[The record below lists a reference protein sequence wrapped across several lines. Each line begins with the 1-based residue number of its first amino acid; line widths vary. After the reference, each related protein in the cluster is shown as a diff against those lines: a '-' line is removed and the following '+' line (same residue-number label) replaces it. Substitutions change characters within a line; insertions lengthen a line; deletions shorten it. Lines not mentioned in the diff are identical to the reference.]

1 VFELTLVMKEFLSF
15 EGAGAI
21 SQWRIEL
28 PQEFRLFDYDT
39 ISDVI
44 LHLRYTAREGG
55 KALRDAAVN
64 QLQEAVNTLA
74 EDGILLSRLFSAR
87 HEFPGEWHRF
97 LNPATGE
104 THVLELDLN
113 QDRFPYMFKDKVITL
128 NTAQIFLKLKKKD
141 DYKDEQPLFFNLKK
155 EGGSEVKG
163 VGLKIVGSPV
173 DGLPYEPFKLNKNLG
188 KWSIVLNEEYY
199 IADDETHIDPN
210 LSLGLAQK

>member
-1 VFELTLVMKEFLSF
+1 M
-15 EGAGAI
+15 
-21 SQWRIEL
+21 
-28 PQEFRLFDYDT
+28 
-39 ISDVI
+39 
-44 LHLRYTAREGG
+44 HLRYTAREGG
-55 KALRDAAVN
+55 QALREAAVN

-74 EDGILLSRLFSAR
+74 EEGIFLSRLFSAR

-128 NTAQIFLKLKKKD
+128 NTAQLFLKLKKED

-188 KWSIVLNEEYY
+188 KWFIVLNEEYY

-210 LSLGLAQK
+210 LSLVQKITIDGVDHYQLIPEAIEDIFIVFEYSVETPQE